1 MLSGPNIDD
10 PPIIDPNYLD
20 HPDDVRVLV
29 EGLKVLK
36 RMEETE
42 AFKKHDIRV
51 AREELLCGRD
61 HEAFSDG
68 YLECF
73 ARDGFSSYDTKFVFG
88 LSRAQKRKSHT
99 KVHTGFNQHL
109 FHARK

>member
-61 HEAFSDG
+61 HEPFSDG

-73 ARDGFSSYDTKFVFG
+73 ARDGFSSYGIKLFFR
-88 LSRAQKRKSHT
+88 LSIDQQPQQITREII
-99 KVHTGFNQHL
+99 
-109 FHARK
+109 